1 MIGSKI
7 SILLPVFNEEQYIEE
22 SLKSVI
28 DSSYKNFEIV
38 VVDDGSTD
46 STILKIK
53 NFNDPRVIVYSK
65 TNSGLIE
72 SLNYGIKKCKN
83 DIIMRMD
90 GDDVLDI
97 NKIRKQIHAFE
108 SSKAILLGTDAYLF
122 NQKGVYGEISLPRTH
137 SEIVNLMLQLKPGI
151 IHGTTMFYKSAIE
164 KVGMYSDN
172 LKHAE
177 DFDLFLRL
185 SKLGRLSNVNEKLYG
200 IRKHNSNISHTNAK
214 EQFVNTLVARK
225 YYLTNNYK
233 PISKDFFLNSKSIVL
248 KNRFIR
254 IYLKI
259 HEIVVQKEFIS
270 KSNSFK
276 LIPIKVLRRIL
287 NFFI

>member
-1 MIGSKI
+1 MTKI
-7 SILLPVFNEEQYIEE
+7 SILLPVYNDENYITEAI
-22 SLKSVI
+22 SSVLYN
-28 DSSYKNFEIV
+28 SYKDFELVIIN
-38 VVDDGSTD
+38 DGSNDKT
-46 STILKIK
+46 LEKIHE
-53 NFNDPRVIVYSK
+53 FNDSRIKLFSK
-65 TNSGLIE
+65 PNTGLID
-72 SLNYGIKKCKN
+72 SLNYGIDKCQY
-83 DIIMRMD
+83 DIVMRMD

-122 NQKGVYGEISLPRTH
+122 NQKGVYGEISLPSTH

-185 SKLGRLSNVNEKLYG
+185 SKLGRLSNMNEKLYG
-200 IRKHNSNISHTNAK
+200 IRKHDSNISHTNAK

-233 PISKDFFLNSKSIVL
+233 PISKDLFLNLKSILL
-248 KNRFIR
+248 KKRFIR

-270 KSNSFK
+270 KSNSLK